1 MKDVPFPFTRV
12 KDFEKTIRAPVGRTW
27 MPEKAVKS
35 LTAPK
40 VITRLG
46 ATIKPISEDVLVNKP
61 KKKFHVPNTIVRLA
75 KVTSNK
81 K

>member
-1 MKDVPFPFTRV
+1 MKEVPFPFTRV
-12 KDFEKTIRAPVGRTW
+12 KDFEKIVRAPIGRTW
-27 MPEKAVKS
+27 MPESAVKS

-46 ATIKPISEDVLVNKP
+46 QIIKPISDDVLAKP
-61 KKKFHVPNTIVRLA
+61 KEQTFNVPSTILRLA
-75 KVTSNK
+75 KVTSK